1 MLQTHYQNTST
12 TTSAHLAQTMTLLS
26 LTTNELQQKI
36 ESELA
41 NNPALELVDERRCP
55 MCKRILP
62 HSGPCP
68 VCSQPNR
75 MESEEPI
82 VFISPRE
89 DFYTSSGM
97 LSGEIP
103 EDPYSSELVDLPT
116 FVLQQIAAELAP
128 GDRLIAAYILTHLDE
143 DGFLTITPLEIA
155 RYHHRPLSEVIALIN
170 RLKRC
175 EPVGVCSTNPQ
186 EALLTQVE
194 ILAETSR
201 VPELTK
207 TVIEEGLEYLS
218 HHQYTELARNLS
230 VSAQQIQLVANF
242 ITNNL
247 NPFPARAHW
256 GDVRNPNEEA
266 SDVYHRPD
274 VLIYH
279 LNDHPENPLV
289 VEIILPLRGTLCI
302 NPLFKQAIKT
312 IDGEKL
318 VEWKQDLE
326 KASLLIKCI
335 QQRSNTM
342 RLLLE
347 KLVNIQKQFILK
359 DEKCMRSITR
369 AEIATALD
377 VHESTISRAV
387 SGKTVQLPNK
397 RIVPMSIFF
406 DRSLAYRSIV
416 KEIIE
421 AEESPL
427 SDTEIQEKLEDRGI
441 SIARRTV
448 AKYRSM
454 EGILPAHLRQPREVA
469 TS

>member
-26 LTTNELQQKI
+26 LTTNELQQRI

-75 MESEEPI
+75 MESDDPI

-116 FVLQQIAAELAP
+116 YVLQQIAAELVP

-155 RYHHRPLSEVIALIN
+155 RYHHRPLIDVIALIN
-170 RLKRC
+170 RLKHC
-175 EPVGVCSTNPQ
+175 EPIGVCSTNPQ
-186 EALLTQVE
+186 EALLIQVD

-207 TVIEEGLEYLS
+207 TVIEEGLDYLS
-218 HHQYTELARNLS
+218 HHQYAELARHLGI
-230 VSAQQIQLVANF
+230 SAQQIQLIANF

-256 GDVRNPNEEA
+256 GDVRSPHEEA
-266 SDVYHRPD
+266 SDVYRRPD

-279 LNDHPENPLV
+279 LNDNPENSLV
-289 VEIILPLRGTLCI
+289 VEIILPLRGTLRI
-302 NPLFKQAIKT
+302 NPLFKQVIKS
-312 IDGEKL
+312 IEGEKL
-318 VEWKQDLE
+318 EDWKQDLE

-335 QQRSNTM
+335 QQRSNAM
-342 RLLLE
+342 RMLLE
-347 KLVNIQKQFILK
+347 RLVNLQKQFILK
-359 DEKCMRSITR
+359 DEKYMRSITR
-369 AEIATALD
+369 AEIAKALD

-421 AEESPL
+421 EEGSPL
-427 SDTEIQEKLEDRGI
+427 SDTEIQGKLEDQGI